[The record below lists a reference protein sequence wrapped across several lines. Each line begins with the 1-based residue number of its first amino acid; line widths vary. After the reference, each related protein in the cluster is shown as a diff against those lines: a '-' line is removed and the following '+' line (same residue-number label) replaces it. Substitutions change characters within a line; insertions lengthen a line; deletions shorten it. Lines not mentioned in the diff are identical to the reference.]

1 MNQKSVKKLSFYR
14 FRSKGLTYEEFS
26 WNFSCIVVKIAIL
39 HRTFLICSMNTF
51 YFLNLS
57 DIWAGNVKNFTSKFL
72 AFFFQAAFFVNRRTF
87 SAKFSIWKEN
97 YAFCHFST
105 LVKKSRAFQGKLS
118 AWLSKLPSTYV
129 NNSLFWG
136 ERRFPKIFLYHFRVR
151 AENVLIFSEVVFWTV
166 VETATYI
173 SSAPF
178 WCLFWKF
185 FFSDLLCLWATNVRK
200 FGAIKSDQLSNCLL
214 RVQTSIPRWNWYL
227 EKNFYFFMTFGPQA

>member
-1 MNQKSVKKLSFYR
+1 MLSKSQ
-14 FRSKGLTYEEFS
+14 FS
-26 WNFSCIVVKIAIL
+26 IGPIQYVPWTLYIFWTFPTSEREMFGISPQNFWNCFFKAAI
-39 HRTFLICSMNTF
+39 FM
-51 YFLNLS
+51 Y
-57 DIWAGNVKNFTSKFL
+57 
-72 AFFFQAAFFVNRRTF
+72 RRTF
-87 SAKFSIWKEN
+87 SAKVSIWKEN

-178 WCLFWKF
+178 WGLFWKF